1 MFIFS
6 IEQSW
11 IHLMIGQEDAR
22 WWIGIEAE
30 QDEDDANQ
38 WTWKWESGD
47 PIEYSNW
54 GYGEPSINFY
64 FFVNCINNFKYLFI
78 IFFTTEIL

>member
-1 MFIFS
+1 
-6 IEQSW
+6 
-11 IHLMIGQEDAR
+11 MIGQEDAR

-54 GYGEPSINFY
+54 GYGEPSINF
-64 FFVNCINNFKYLFI
+64 
-78 IFFTTEIL
+78 FFTFLII

>member
-1 MFIFS
+1 
-6 IEQSW
+6 
-11 IHLMIGQEDAR
+11 MIGQEDAR

-54 GYGEPSINFY
+54 GYGEPSINF
-64 FFVNCINNFKYLFI
+64 FLTFLI
-78 IFFTTEIL
+78 I